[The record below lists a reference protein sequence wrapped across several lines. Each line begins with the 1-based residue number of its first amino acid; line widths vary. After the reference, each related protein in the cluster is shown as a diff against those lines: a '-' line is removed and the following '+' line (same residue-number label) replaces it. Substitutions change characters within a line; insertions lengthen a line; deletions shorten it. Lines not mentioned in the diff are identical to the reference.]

1 MKKLFFSAVVAV
13 LTSST
18 MVAQSDTVVV
28 NNPSKV
34 IVETNDDTLSIKI
47 QGNDSNPSYR
57 YSKSVIVNS
66 EKEEVTRTSNSH
78 GMLGWDFSHIEDDA
92 RTSTIEISLGTS
104 MGFGWN
110 TLLGKPDGM
119 KMKWNS
125 TVEAS
130 IGIAQLR
137 FTPARSS
144 WWFTFDWGFNFTQYR
159 LKHCMITGTDDQ
171 KAEITDY
178 ADNAS
183 DGKSM
188 FYAMIGEFTLM
199 AHRYI
204 GKYNSIGLGVVWDKM
219 SDKYC
224 MYKTSYTLDD
234 GTKVKMM
241 DDIST
246 RSSLFG
252 IKAEW
257 MFFSNIELYAKY
269 TATPL
274 FKKNYGPSFSQLT
287 VGLQLRF

>member
-1 MKKLFFSAVVAV
+1 MKKLFLSAVIAF
-13 LTSST
+13 LASAT
-18 MVAQSDTVVV
+18 MVAQSDTVVI

-34 IVETNDDTLSIKI
+34 ILETNDDTLNIKI
-47 QGNDSNPSYR
+47 HGKEYNPNYR

-66 EKEEVTRTSNSH
+66 EKEEVTRTSSH
-78 GMLGWDFSHIEDDA
+78 GLLGWDFSRIENDA
-92 RTSTIEISLGTS
+92 STSEIEISLGTS

-119 KMKWNS
+119 KMKWSS

-159 LKHCMITGTDDQ
+159 LKHCMIASTGDM
-171 KAEITDY
+171 KAEVAPF

-183 DGKSM
+183 GGKSM
-188 FYAMIGEFTLM
+188 FYAMSGEFTLM

-204 GKYNSIGLGVVWDKM
+204 GKHNHVGLGLVCNEM

-241 DDIST
+241 DDINT
-246 RSSLFG
+246 RSYLFG

-257 MFFSNIELYAKY
+257 MFFDNMELYAKY

-274 FKKNYGPSFSQLT
+274 FKKDCGPSFRQLS

>member
-1 MKKLFFSAVVAV
+1 
-13 LTSST
+13 

-78 GMLGWDFSHIEDDA
+78 GLLGWDFSHIEDDA

-144 WWFTFDWGFNFTQYR
+144 WWFTFDWGGVILHN
-159 LKHCMITGTDDQ
+159 
-171 KAEITDY
+171 
-178 ADNAS
+178 
-183 DGKSM
+183 
-188 FYAMIGEFTLM
+188 IG
-199 AHRYI
+199 
-204 GKYNSIGLGVVWDKM
+204 
-219 SDKYC
+219 
-224 MYKTSYTLDD
+224 
-234 GTKVKMM
+234 
-241 DDIST
+241 
-246 RSSLFG
+246 
-252 IKAEW
+252 
-257 MFFSNIELYAKY
+257 
-269 TATPL
+269 
-274 FKKNYGPSFSQLT
+274 
-287 VGLQLRF
+287 